1 MVELSLRRPNRGS
14 VRATPGRPVGMLIG
28 VATGGVRKRTCAGRK
43 STVERALG
51 RRPIGDPRGD
61 GRVCLHERLERRLL
75 AAKGSAH
82 CDGRVA
88 FDGRGAMLAPR
99 TPRTRLADLPPT
111 STSGPD
117 ARAVSRGPLRG
128 TIAAARNT
136 SMVRRGAGEAG
147 RRSSYR
153 SLREASRRVPR
164 TIASSPSEGGADAA
178 RVVIDRGRDD
188 GGLDDRHLPDVS
200 R

>member
-61 GRVCLHERLERRLL
+61 GRVCLRQRLERRLL
-75 AAKGSAH
+75 AAKGSAR

-99 TPRTRLADLPPT
+99 TPRTRSATYHQRLRP
-111 STSGPD
+111 GPMR
-117 ARAVSRGPLRG
+117 RAVSRGPLRG
-128 TIAAARNT
+128 TIGAARNT
-136 SMVRRGAGEAG
+136 SMARRG
-147 RRSSYR
+147 
-153 SLREASRRVPR
+153 
-164 TIASSPSEGGADAA
+164 GA
-178 RVVIDRGRDD
+178 R
-188 GGLDDRHLPDVS
+188 
-200 R
+200 